1 MPEVSVIVPSYNHA
15 RFIRKAVESVLTQ
28 TLTDLE
34 LIVVDDGS
42 EDDSLQILS
51 KIQDPRIIVLPQSN
65 QGAHQAINRG
75 LHRASGKYLA
85 ILNSDDYYHPERL
98 EKTCAILKIQPDT
111 GLVASYIQ
119 IIDQADHPLGIK
131 HGFKDCEPWMLG
143 RPDLSFRATNDLKE
157 ALLTENYLATTS
169 NFIFPKALYE
179 QIGDFR
185 PLRFTHD
192 WDYALRLTQI
202 SDLALLTEPLLNYRV
217 HPDNT
222 IRKDQ
227 SVMIFEICWI
237 LAVHLPTSS
246 ALNETDFG
254 LHKSSS
260 GSGWQDAGSGGL
272 RTSDRDTV
280 VAKRIEQ
287 LLHSIYT
294 FQCEQVLIALLLQK
308 LHLDEDLALSLLAP
322 VNPIREKY
330 LDFIRTRLRQSD
342 LPVSSNKSMLIEK
355 AWATA
360 RKIIGH

>member
-1 MPEVSVIVPSYNHA
+1 VN
-15 RFIRKAVESVLTQ
+15 
-28 TLTDLE
+28 
-34 LIVVDDGS
+34 
-42 EDDSLQILS
+42 
-51 KIQDPRIIVLPQSN
+51 
-65 QGAHQAINRG
+65 
-75 LHRASGKYLA
+75 
-85 ILNSDDYYHPERL
+85 
-98 EKTCAILKIQPDT
+98 
-111 GLVASYIQ
+111 
-119 IIDQADHPLGIK
+119 
-131 HGFKDCEPWMLG
+131 
-143 RPDLSFRATNDLKE
+143 
-157 ALLTENYLATTS
+157 
-169 NFIFPKALYE
+169 
-179 QIGDFR
+179 
-185 PLRFTHD
+185 
-192 WDYALRLTQI
+192 
-202 SDLALLTEPLLNYRV
+202 
-217 HPDNT
+217 
-222 IRKDQ
+222 
-227 SVMIFEICWI
+227 
-237 LAVHLPTSS
+237 LPTSS